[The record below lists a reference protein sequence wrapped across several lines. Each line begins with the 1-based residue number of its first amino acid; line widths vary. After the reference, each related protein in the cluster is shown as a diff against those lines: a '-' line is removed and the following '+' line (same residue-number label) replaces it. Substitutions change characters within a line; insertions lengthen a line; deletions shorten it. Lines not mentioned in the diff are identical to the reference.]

1 MSRPA
6 ALLVVAI
13 LAAPAAADD
22 GAKFF
27 EEKVHPVLKRHCYA
41 CHSHAAKKM
50 KGGLALDSKSGW
62 EAGGESGPAVVPGKP
77 DESLLVKAVRYGDDR
92 LQMPPKG
99 KLPAAELELLVEW
112 VRRGAPDPR
121 KVAPKPGGETWWSLK
136 PLAKPPV
143 PELRNP
149 QSAIRNPI
157 DAFVRAK
164 LAEKGLAMA
173 PEADRRTL
181 IRRLTFDLHG
191 LPPTPEEV
199 ATFEADPSPDAY
211 GRLVDRLLA
220 SPRYGERWARHWLDV
235 IHFAETHGTEHDLIR
250 PNAWRY
256 RDYVIGRLNADVPYG
271 RFIREQLAADVFSPD
286 EPRLTAALGFLAAGP
301 WDQSTAD
308 TAPKTFDYLDRDDM
322 VTQVMATFASTTV
335 HCARC
340 HDHKFDPIPQEDYY
354 ALQAVFAGVGRGD
367 VAYDEDPA
375 VHRKRKKWE
384 LLAAAAD
391 KQDRAVLLGSEAR
404 AIADEWAKGF
414 GGAAADWR
422 VLEPETFLSANGAT
436 LRRQPDG
443 SFLAAGAAPAT
454 DTYTLTTSLP
464 LRGITAVRLEVLPD
478 NSLPAGGPGRAENGN
493 LHLSEFEVLLFAP
506 GASEGKKLR
515 VKRATADFDQA
526 GWTVAHAIDGNEQT
540 AWGVHPEEGKPH
552 EAVFELAEKLTV
564 PEGGRLAVV
573 LRQAHGRGHTIGR
586 FRLSATGDPPARAAV
601 VPATVR
607 EALAITPDR
616 RTEAQRLTL
625 AAYAVRR
632 RAEQEIAALPD
643 PLKVYAAS
651 AHFLPFDKF
660 KPWPTPKPVHVLKR
674 GDINKPGP
682 LAAPGALT
690 AVAELPGRFALPNPD
705 DEAARRAALAD
716 WLADPRNPL
725 TWRSIANRVWQHH
738 FGRGIVDTPNDLGRM
753 GGAPSHPE
761 LLDWLACELRDNGQ
775 SLKKLHKLIVT
786 SAAYR
791 QAVRPDDRSAKLDAD
806 NRLLWR
812 QNRRRLDAESV
823 RDAVLSVSGR
833 LDLTMGGPSVRQ
845 FKLSKGNFTTPNVD
859 YAAFDWDSPGAGRRS
874 VYRFIF
880 RTLPDPFLDALDF
893 PDASQLSPT
902 RPFSASALQALAL
915 YNNEFVLRHAE
926 HFAARL
932 GKLAADPPGQVRE
945 AFRLALLREPTAG
958 ELERFAAYTRKHGTA
973 AMCRV
978 LFNSNEFLFVD

>member
-1 MSRPA
+1 MSRSA
-6 ALLVVAI
+6 ALLVVAVV
-13 LAAPAAADD
+13 AAPAAADD

-27 EEKVHPVLKRHCYA
+27 EEKVHPILKRNCYG

-50 KGGLALDSKSGW
+50 KGGLALDSRSGW
-62 EAGGESGPAVVPGKP
+62 EAGGDSGPAVVPGKP

-99 KLPAAELELLVEW
+99 KLAADEVEALVEW
-112 VRRGAPDPR
+112 VKRGAADPR
-121 KVAPKPGGETWWSLK
+121 TVAPNPTGGTWWSLR
-136 PLAKPPV
+136 PLTRPAVPPG
-143 PELRNP
+143 RD
-149 QSAIRNPI
+149 SDNPI

-199 ATFEADPSPDAY
+199 AAFEADRSPDAY
-211 GRLVDRLLA
+211 EKLVDKLLA

-256 RDYVIGRLNADVPYG
+256 RDYVIDRLNADVPYG
-271 RFIREQLAADVFSPD
+271 RFVREQLAADVFYPD

-301 WDQSTAD
+301 WDKSTAD

-367 VAYDEDPA
+367 VPYDEDPA
-375 VHRKRKKWE
+375 THRRRRKWE
-384 LLAAAAD
+384 RYAAAAETG
-391 KQDRAVLLGSEAR
+391 DRAMLLSAEAQT
-404 AIADEWAKGF
+404 IADEWAKGA
-414 GGAAADWR
+414 GTSAAW
-422 VLEPETFLSANGAT
+422 EPLDSETFLSANGAT

-454 DTYTLTTSLP
+454 DTYTLTASP
-464 LRGITAVRLEVLPD
+464 GVREVTAVRLEVLPD
-478 NSLPAGGPGRAENGN
+478 KSLPAGGPGRAENGN
-493 LHLSEFEVLLFAP
+493 LHLSEFEVRLFVP

-515 VKRATADFDQA
+515 VKRATSDFDQT
-526 GWTVAHAIDGNEQT
+526 GWTVAHAIDGKDET
-540 AWGVHPEEGKPH
+540 AWGVHPKEGEPH
-552 EAVFELAEKLTV
+552 EAVFELAKTLTV
-564 PEGGRLAVV
+564 PEGGKLAVV
-573 LRQAHGRGHTIGR
+573 LRQVHGRGHTIGR
-586 FRLSATGDPPARAAV
+586 FRLSITGDPPARAMV
-601 VPATVR
+601 IPAMVR
-607 EALAITPDR
+607 EALAVEAEE
-616 RTEAQRLTL
+616 RTESQQLAL
-625 AAYAVRR
+625 AAHAVRQ
-632 RAEQEIAALPD
+632 RAELELAKLPA
-643 PLKVYAAS
+643 PVKVYAAS
-651 AHFLPFDKF
+651 ARFIPFDQF

-674 GDINKPGP
+674 GDINRPGV
-682 LAAPGALT
+682 LAYPGALT
-690 AVAELPGRFALPNPD
+690 AVAELPGRFALPDPN

-716 WLADPRNPL
+716 WLADPKNPL

-738 FGRGIVDTPNDLGRM
+738 FGRGIVDTPNDLGHM

-775 SLKKLHKLIVT
+775 SLKKLHRLIVT
-786 SAAYR
+786 SAAYSQSVR
-791 QAVRPDDRSAKLDAD
+791 QDDRSANLDAD

-812 QNRRRLDAESV
+812 QNSQRLDAESV

-833 LDLTMGGPSVRQ
+833 LDLKMGGPSVQQ
-845 FKLSKGNFTTPNVD
+845 FKLGKGNFTTPNVD
-859 YAAFDWDSPGAGRRS
+859 YAAFDWDSPGANRRS
-874 VYRFIF
+874 VYRFVF

-915 YNNEFVLRHAE
+915 YNNEFVLRNAE

-932 GKLAADPPGQVRE
+932 GKLADDTPGQVRH
-945 AFRLALLREPTAG
+945 AFRLALLREPTAD
-958 ELERFAAYTRKHGTA
+958 ELQRFAAYARKHGTA

-978 LFNSNEFLFVD
+978 LLNSNEFLFVD